1 MTLCPSQTFTPSAR
15 NKQRCTN
22 LEAPASATHLSNR
35 QRAHYPTTILCA
47 YMANRGMPDDLA
59 QINTCCKKP
68 SPKPSSSALC
78 PSLCSAFHSTT
89 DTHRHTASHPLIEEA
104 GRAGL
109 QQAHICVAWPERPY
123 RTAVV
128 YIAVHAPKHA
138 NHAVVKF
145 KCYLATLHL
154 PIAVLPGG
162 TASVSAA
169 DDVRCFRTADKSP

>member
-1 MTLCPSQTFTPSAR
+1 MTLCPSQTFTSSAR

-47 YMANRGMPDDLA
+47 YMANRGMPDQYLLQKALTEALVKRPLPQPLLRFPQHDRY
-59 QINTCCKKP
+59 
-68 SPKPSSSALC
+68 SPTYC
-78 PSLCSAFHSTT
+78 
-89 DTHRHTASHPLIEEA
+89 IEEA

-138 NHAVVKF
+138 NHAVVNF

-169 DDVRCFRTADKSP
+169 DEVRCFRTADKSP